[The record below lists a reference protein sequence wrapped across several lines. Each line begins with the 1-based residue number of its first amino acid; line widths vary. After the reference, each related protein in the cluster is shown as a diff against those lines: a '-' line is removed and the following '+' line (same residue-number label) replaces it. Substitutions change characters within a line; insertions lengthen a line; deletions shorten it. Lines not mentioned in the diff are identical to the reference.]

1 MTLKWVLD
9 NLFAL
14 VLSWQNYQKGSATML
29 DVYHGDNL
37 EILKDFP
44 NESFDLIYIDPPF
57 NTRSKANQ
65 G

>member
-1 MTLKWVLD
+1 
-9 NLFAL
+9 
-14 VLSWQNYQKGSATML
+14 ML

-37 EILKDFP
+37 EILKGFL

-65 G
+65 R